1 MKRITSIDVT
11 RGIVMIIMALDHT
24 RDLLH
29 TDSLTQQPT
38 DLATTTPILF
48 FTRFITHL
56 CAPTFVFLAGV
67 SAFLSCQK
75 GESVGANRNF
85 LLSRGIAL
93 LIMEFTLVNFSM
105 FFDLHFPIFLFEVI
119 AAIGFGFV
127 VLGLMLRLPSTVIGI
142 IGLLIFCLHDLA
154 PLIPF
159 SKDSLF
165 QKTLMSLFLP
175 TAFPLGGDRLFI
187 MSYTPV
193 PWLGIL
199 LLGFW
204 LGKLFLLPQTQ
215 KRTYFIRI
223 GISFI
228 LLFVALRF
236 LNRYGDFPWATQ
248 KSEVLTFLSFFNV
261 TKYPPSLQFGLL
273 MLGGMFII
281 LYCVEGVTNRFTG
294 IVSVY
299 GKVPFFYFVV
309 HWYILH
315 CFLFI
320 MVFLQGYHVS
330 DLVFG
335 FNFGRPKGPSG
346 VSLPIVYCL
355 WICVVVIMYPLCK
368 WYGRVKGSNRYK
380 WLRYL

>member
-1 MKRITSIDVT
+1 MKHITSIDVT

-38 DLATTTPILF
+38 DLATTTPLLF

-75 GESVGANRNF
+75 DGNMSANRNF

-93 LIMEFTLVNFSM
+93 LIMEFTIVNFSM
-105 FFDLHFPIFLFEVI
+105 FFDLHFQIFLFEVI
-119 AAIGFGFV
+119 AAIGFGFI
-127 VLGLMLRLPSTVIGI
+127 VLGLMLRLSSTVIGLS
-142 IGLLIFCLHDLA
+142 GLLIFCLHNLA

-159 SKDSLF
+159 SQDSTF
-165 QKTLMSLFLP
+165 QKVLMSLFAP
-175 TAFPLGGDRLFI
+175 GAFPLGGERLLVMI
-187 MSYTPV
+187 YTPI
-193 PWLGIL
+193 PWLGML

-204 LGKLFLLPQTQ
+204 LGKLFLLPQPQ
-215 KRTYFIRI
+215 KRKYFVRI
-223 GISFI
+223 GICSIALFFI
-228 LLFVALRF
+228 LRF
-236 LNRYGDFPWATQ
+236 FNKYGDFPWAKQ
-248 KSEVLTFLSFFNV
+248 KSDVLTLLSFFNV

-281 LYCVEGVTNRFTG
+281 LYFVEGVTNKVTDAA
-294 IVSVY
+294 SVY
-299 GKVPFFYFVV
+299 GKVPLFYFVV

-315 CFLFI
+315 SFLFI
-320 MVFLQGYHVS
+320 IVFLQGYHFS

-346 VSLPIVYCL
+346 VNLLWVYIL
-355 WICVVVIMYPLCK
+355 WLCVVAIMYPLCK
-368 WYGRVKGSNRYK
+368 WYGRVKHTSSNR

>member
-38 DLATTTPILF
+38 DLTTTTPLLF

-67 SAFLSCQK
+67 SAFLSCRK
-75 GESVGANRNF
+75 EENVSVNRNF
-85 LLSRGIAL
+85 LLSRGLAL
-93 LIMEFTLVNFSM
+93 LIMEFTIVNFSM
-105 FFDLHFPIFLFEVI
+105 FFDLHFQIFLFEVI
-119 AAIGFGFV
+119 AAIGFGFM
-127 VLGLMLRLPSTVIGI
+127 VLALMLRLPPVVIGLC
-142 IGLLIFCLHDLA
+142 GLLIFCLHDLV

-159 SKDSLF
+159 SQDSMF
-165 QKTLMSLFLP
+165 QKILMSLFLP
-175 TAFPLGGDRLFI
+175 GAFPFGSDKLFI

-193 PWLGIL
+193 PWLGML

-204 LGKLFLLPQTQ
+204 LGKLFLLPQPQ
-215 KRTYFIRI
+215 KRTYFVRI
-223 GISFI
+223 GISSI
-228 LLFVALRF
+228 ALFFVLRLF
-236 LNRYGDFPWATQ
+236 NRYGDFPWATQ
-248 KSEVLTFLSFFNV
+248 KSNVLTFLSFFNV

-273 MLGGMFII
+273 MLGSMFII
-281 LYCVEGVTNRFTG
+281 LYCVEGVTNRLTA
-294 IVSVY
+294 IASVY
-299 GKVPFFYFVV
+299 GKVPLFYFIV

-315 CFLFI
+315 SFLFI
-320 MVFLQGYHVS
+320 IVFLEGYHFS

-346 VSLPIVYCL
+346 VSLPIVYLL
-355 WICVVVIMYPLCK
+355 WLCVVVIMYPLCK
-368 WYGRVKGSNRYK
+368 WYGSVKQNSSIK